1 MNTPIKIRK
10 PIHGSEDWHKKR
22 RTYRGQP
29 IFSASEIPALM
40 GASPWET
47 PASVIAKKLGP
58 IRVTRGNKDMRR
70 GTYLERGIIDYARD
84 DRFPDLTVPKFMYL
98 VRPVI
103 ATLDSHILSPS
114 GNVER
119 VVEIKT
125 TTGTSID
132 DPLPLDY
139 FWQVQAQMFSAG
151 APEATVV
158 CLDRRMK
165 IGYWDVPRNDDAIA
179 AMVQTVEG
187 AIELVKEGR
196 IPDSWE
202 MKAEDVTA
210 AFVETSPTPV
220 ELDEAGFSVVR
231 EWAAA
236 KYALKDA
243 QDLEAYLKD
252 QVANLLREHE
262 IATYAGA
269 TVVTY
274 KTHRTKRFN
283 SEAFRNDHPDLAT
296 KYQVETEQRTL
307 LNKMRER

>member
-1 MNTPIKIRK
+1 MTTIKIRK
-10 PIHGSEDWHKKR
+10 PAHGSEDWHKKR
-22 RTYRGQP
+22 RSYKGKP

-40 GASPWET
+40 GASHWET
-47 PASVIAKKLGP
+47 PASVIAKKLAP
-58 IRVTRGNKDMRR
+58 IKVTRGNKDMRR
-70 GTYLERGIIDYARD
+70 GTYLERGLIDYARD

-98 VRPVI
+98 REPVI

-114 GNVER
+114 GDVER

-125 TTGTSID
+125 STGISID
-132 DPLPLDY
+132 DPLPLDF
-139 FWQVQAQMFSAG
+139 FWQVQAQMFSAN
-151 APEATVV
+151 ADVATVV

-165 IGYWDVPRNDDAIA
+165 IGYWDVTRNEDAIG

-196 IPDSWE
+196 IPDTWE
-202 MKAEDVTA
+202 MKQEDVA
-210 AFVETSPTPV
+210 AAYGETSPVPV
-220 ELDEAGFSVVR
+220 ELDETGFSVIR

-236 KYALKDA
+236 KYALKSA
-243 QDLEAYLKD
+243 QDQEAYFKD
-252 QVANLLREHE
+252 KVANLLREHE
-262 IATYAGA
+262 VATYAGA

-283 SEAFRNDHPDLAT
+283 SEAFRKDHPDLAE

-307 LNKMRER
+307 LNKMRDF